1 MREWLIY
8 FTCNLFVNLSGRMV
22 NERRDEKATQGITRR
37 RIYFFFYINL
47 SSKTRKKLKTK
58 SIECGSRLLCRF
70 SNSIPTEGEL
80 RVETRD
86 DTAVK
91 KTRSEFDIHDKIAW
105 NFREWTFVVRME
117 LKGWNIV
124 FSRGFIWMKCNLTL
138 SAMVFTSISGIEI
151 GEFNNWLKIC
161 LIILNFF

>member
-58 SIECGSRLLCRF
+58 SIECGSRLLRLSVSRIQFRPKGNCEWKLETTLQLKRLEVNLIF
-70 SNSIPTEGEL
+70 TTRLHEISASEL
-80 RVETRD
+80 LWSEWSWRD
-86 DTAVK
+86 VK
-91 KTRSEFDIHDKIAW
+91 YRIYFWGD
-105 NFREWTFVVRME
+105 
-117 LKGWNIV
+117 
-124 FSRGFIWMKCNLTL
+124 
-138 SAMVFTSISGIEI
+138 
-151 GEFNNWLKIC
+151 
-161 LIILNFF
+161 LNGM